1 MKPRLPFRLGSTSYV
16 YPADILPNVRRL
28 APLVDDVEQV
38 LFEVDDQSNLPSPD
52 VVEELGRLAE
62 AHDLTYT
69 VHLPLDLRLASDDAW
84 RHPSMEKARR
94 VIRSTRLLHP
104 WAYVVHLDG
113 SEIENEEAVNP
124 ATLARW
130 RDQAARSLEMIA
142 QEAGAPHLLAVE
154 NLENYSPDAFL
165 PLLDWLPISLCTDV
179 GHFLKTGQ
187 PPLPYLRAH
196 GERIRVIHLH
206 GCRDGRDHRGLDLIS
221 DGLLDSLRDWLMTS
235 RYQGVLTLEVFTER
249 HFFLGRERILALM
262 REKGQE
268 KI

>member
-1 MKPRLPFRLGSTSYV
+1 MKPGLPFRLGSTSYV

-28 APLVDDVEQV
+28 APLVDDVELV

-52 VVEELGRLAE
+52 VIEALGRLAE
-62 AHDLTYT
+62 AHDLSYT
-69 VHLPLDLRLASDDAW
+69 VHLPLDLRLASGDAW

-94 VIRSTRLLHP
+94 VIRSTRPLQP

-113 SEIENEEAVNP
+113 TEIEDERPAGS

-130 RDQAARSLEMIA
+130 RDQAARSLDMIA

-154 NLENYSPDAFL
+154 NLENYSPEAFL
-165 PLLDWLPISLCTDV
+165 PLLDELPISLCADV
-179 GHFLKTGQ
+179 GHFLKVGQ

-206 GCRDGRDHRGLDLIS
+206 GCRDGRDHRGLDLLS
-221 DGLLDSLRDWLMTS
+221 DDLLAGLRHWLVTA
-235 RYQGVLTLEVFTER
+235 RYRGVLTLEVFTER
-249 HFFLGRERILALM
+249 HFFPGRELILSLL
-262 REKGQE
+262 RGPEKE
-268 KI
+268 RT

>member
-1 MKPRLPFRLGSTSYV
+1 MKPCLPFRLGSTSYV

-28 APLVDDVEQV
+28 APLVDDVELV

-52 VVEELGRLAE
+52 VVEELSRLAE

-69 VHLPLDLRLASDDAW
+69 VHLPLDLRLASDNAW

-94 VIRSTRLLHP
+94 VIRSTRPLHP

-113 SEIENEEAVNP
+113 SEIENEEAINP
-124 ATLARW
+124 AMLTQW

-142 QEAGAPHLLAVE
+142 RKAGAPHLLAVE
-154 NLENYSPDAFL
+154 NLENYYPDAFL
-165 PLLDWLPISLCTDV
+165 PLLDWLPISLCADV
-179 GHFLKTGQ
+179 GHLLKTGQ
-187 PPLPYLRAH
+187 PPLPYLQAH

-206 GCRDGRDHRGLDLIS
+206 GCRDGRDHRGLDLIP

-235 RYQGVLTLEVFTER
+235 RYQGVLTLEVFTKH
-249 HFFLGRERILALM
+249 HFFPGRELVLALM
-262 REKGQE
+262 QEKGQE